1 MIAPKN
7 AVGRQNLSDTDGRY
21 DIDIPNLIGIQLNS
35 FENFIQ
41 LSRIKKGEEL
51 KNQGLEEIFKE
62 VFPIESNKGALILEY
77 SSYFLEFDKVV
88 YTPKEC
94 MEKGISY
101 AAPLLIR
108 VSLFSKET
116 GEIRE
121 RELYL
126 GDMPLMTERGTFI
139 INGAERVMVSQIHRS
154 PGVVFEWGG
163 SSRIRES
170 LTARIIPYR
179 GSWIE
184 FEIDVRKKCVWVRI
198 DKYSKVLATLFLRMV
213 GFDTRESIVSAF
225 YSDSE
230 MVDIT
235 KVPAVELDGR
245 VLYKTI
251 VVKDEDDTILFKKLA
266 GEKILVADI
275 DDMLAS
281 GIKKISLI
289 KGIDSSQTTDMLLL
303 NCFEQELALHQEA
316 GELEPQFERVCKVFI
331 TALKM
336 SDRNEPE
343 IAQKELHGMFF
354 DSKRYDLGSV
364 GRYKINKKL
373 NYKKDIK
380 DTTLMQEDLVHTLK
394 HLIKLYKGEEQVDDI
409 DHLGNRRVRAVGE
422 LIGLEFK
429 KALIRVSRN
438 AKEKLSIKER
448 RSDLKIQ
455 DLLTIKPILSA
466 IKEFFG
472 SSQLCQFMDE
482 INPLATLTHKRRL
495 NALGPGGLTRERAGF
510 DVRDIHFSHYG
521 RVCPIESPE
530 GPNIGLI
537 MSLTNYAQVNEY
549 GFLETPY
556 RKVEKGKVTNKIEY
570 LSAMEE
576 DYSIIVQSDAIL
588 NKDGTFKQKLVPA
601 RSKGDYFNA
610 SPDEVQFMEVS
621 PKQLVSVSTSLIPFL
636 EHDDANRALMG
647 SNMQRQAVPLLKPQA
662 PRVGTGMELKAAY
675 DSGVVQIA
683 KRAGQ
688 VKKITNDVIEI
699 VSKNE
704 NAKEHIDTYPLI
716 KYKRTNQDT
725 CYSQRPVVKVN
736 QNIKEGEIISDGPS
750 TDGGEL
756 ALGRNVLVGFLPWNG
771 YNFED
776 AIVVSERVVQEDAF
790 TSIHL
795 KEFQVEVHETRQG
808 VEIITNDIPNVSER
822 ILGKLDDTG
831 IITVGSKVYANDIL
845 VGKISPKAD
854 SEIEPE
860 KRLITHVFGEKGKEV
875 RDTSLR
881 LPHGVDGTVI
891 DVKRLSRETGDR
903 LSPGVQEVVKVII
916 AAKRRLKEGDKM
928 AGRHG
933 NKGVIAKIVPVED
946 MPYMEDGTPLD
957 ICLSPL
963 GVPSRMN
970 IGQLLEAELGFAVH
984 KLDKYVTTP
993 IFESA
998 TREKINEL
1006 KKEAGIPESSKVTL
1020 YDGKTG
1026 EALQNPVTVGVL
1038 YMLKLHHLVDEKMHA
1053 RCTGTYSLVT
1063 QQPLGGK
1070 AQFGGQRLGEM
1081 EVWALEAYGASHT
1094 LNEFMTVKSDD
1105 LQGRLKI
1112 YESIVKGK
1120 NYTEGGVP
1128 ESFRVLMHELRGLGL
1143 NITVFSPSGNQV
1155 ALTERDDEIIKKMEQ
1170 SF

>member
-1 MIAPKN
+1 MVAPKN
-7 AVGRQNLSDTDGRY
+7 TVKRQEPQHTVSLSDLRMPHLTE
-21 DIDIPNLIGIQLNS
+21 IQLNS
-35 FENFIQ
+35 YEKFIQ
-41 LSRIKKGEEL
+41 LERIRNGEALEH
-51 KNQGLEEIFKE
+51 QGLEEIFKE
-62 VFPIESNKGALILEY
+62 IFPIESNKGSLVLDYKSYYLE
-77 SSYFLEFDKVV
+77 LEKVI
-88 YTPKEC
+88 YNPEEC
-94 MEKGISY
+94 MKKGLSY
-101 AAPLLIR
+101 AVPLLIR
-108 VSLFSKET
+108 VSLFSRET

-121 RELYL
+121 REIYL
-126 GDMPLMTERGTFI
+126 GDIPLMTEQGTFI

-154 PGVVFEWGG
+154 PGVVFEWNAATKN
-163 SSRIRES
+163 RET

-184 FEIDVRKKCVWVRI
+184 FGIDSKKKNIWVRI
-198 DKYSKVLATLFLRMV
+198 DKYSKVLVTLFLRV
-213 GFDTRESIVSAF
+213 LGLDTREKILHSF
-225 YSDSE
+225 YPESE
-230 MVDIT
+230 VVKINEI
-235 KVPAVELDGR
+235 PASELDR
-245 VLYKTI
+245 RILYKTI
-251 VVKDEDDTILFKKLA
+251 VVKDDEGTVLFSKLA

-275 DDMLAS
+275 DDLLEV
-281 GIKKISLI
+281 GVKKLTLV
-289 KGIDSSQTTDMLLL
+289 KGIDIYNDADQLLL
-303 NCFEQELALHQEA
+303 NCFEQELALYQNE
-316 GELEPQFERVCKVFI
+316 GELEPQFDVVCNALKN
-331 TALKM
+331 ALKM
-336 SDRNEPE
+336 NDRYEAD
-343 IAQKELHGMFF
+343 IIQKEIHTMFYS
-354 DSKRYDLGSV
+354 DKRYDLGSV
-364 GRYKINKKL
+364 GRYKLNKKL
-373 NYKKDIK
+373 NYKKEVKESTLLPEDII
-380 DTTLMQEDLVHTLK
+380 HTLN
-394 HLIKLYKGEEQVDDI
+394 HLIKLYKGEERVDDI

-429 KALIRVSRN
+429 KTLMRVARN

-448 RSDLKIQ
+448 KNDLKIQ
-455 DLLTIKPILSA
+455 DILTIKLILST

-472 SSQLCQFMDE
+472 SSQLCQFMDQ
-482 INPLATLTHKRRL
+482 INPLASLTHKRRL
-495 NALGPGGLTRERAGF
+495 NALGPGGLTRDRAGF

-537 MSLTNYAQVNEY
+537 MSLTNYARVNEY

-556 RKVEKGKVTNKIEY
+556 RKVVNGKVTNKVEY

-576 DYSIIVQSDAIL
+576 DHYTIVQSDAQL
-588 NKDGTFKQKLVPA
+588 NSDRTFARELVPA
-601 RSKGDYFNA
+601 RKKGDYFNA
-610 SPDEVQFMEVS
+610 RPEDVKYMDIS

-647 SNMQRQAVPLLKPQA
+647 SNMQRQAVPLLKPQT
-662 PRVGTGMELKAAY
+662 PRVGTGMEFKAAY
-675 DSGVVQIA
+675 DSGVVAIA
-683 KRAGQ
+683 KRDGT
-688 VKKITNDVIEI
+688 VKRVTNRKIEI
-699 VSKNE
+699 RPD
-704 NAKEHIDTYPLI
+704 NAKDEKEVDVYPLI

-725 CYSQRPVVKVN
+725 CYSQCPLVKTEQKV
-736 QNIKEGEIISDGPS
+736 KAGEVISDGPA
-750 TDGGEL
+750 TDKGEL

-776 AIVVSERVVQEDAF
+776 AIVVSERLVQKDAF
-790 TSIHL
+790 TSVHL

-808 VEIITNDIPNVSER
+808 MEIITNDIPNVPER
-822 ILGKLDDTG
+822 VLGKLDENG
-831 IITVGSKVYANDIL
+831 IVTVGSSVYANDIL
-845 VGKISPKAD
+845 VGKISPKAE

-860 KRLITHVFGEKGKEV
+860 KRLITHVFGEKGREV

-891 DVKRLSRETGDR
+891 NVQRLSRENGDK
-903 LSPGVQEVVKVII
+903 LSPGVHELVKVII
-916 AAKRRLKEGDKM
+916 AAKRKLKEGDKM

-933 NKGVIAKIVPVED
+933 NKGVVAKIVPVED

-970 IGQLLEAELGFAVH
+970 IGQLLEAELGLIAH
-984 KLDKYVTTP
+984 KLNMWFTTP
-993 IFESA
+993 IFESID
-998 TREKINEL
+998 RNQMNKL
-1006 KKEAGIPESSKVTL
+1006 KKKAGIPKTNKVTL
-1020 YDGKTG
+1020 FDGKTG
-1026 EALQNPVTVGVL
+1026 EALKNPVMVGAL

-1143 NITVFSPSGNQV
+1143 NISVYGSKGNQI
-1155 ALTERDDEIIKKMEQ
+1155 ALTDRDEEIIKKFEQ
-1170 SF
+1170 NF

>member
-1 MIAPKN
+1 MVAPKN
-7 AVGRQNLSDTDGRY
+7 AVKRKVLGRSSHFDLS
-21 DIDIPNLIGIQLNS
+21 IPNLIDIQLNS
-35 FENFIQ
+35 YESFIQ
-41 LSRIKKGEEL
+41 LKRLEKNEEL

-62 VFPIESNKGALILEY
+62 IFPIESNKGTLVLNY
-77 SSYFLEFDKVV
+77 QSYFLELEKVQFS
-88 YTPKEC
+88 PEEC
-94 MEKGISY
+94 IKKGISY

-108 VSLFSKET
+108 VTLFSKDT

-126 GDMPLMTERGTFI
+126 GDMPLMTGQGTFI

-163 SSRIRES
+163 SNRARES

-184 FEIDVRKKCVWVRI
+184 FEIDIRKKCLWVRI
-198 DKYSKVLATLFLRMV
+198 DKYSKVLATLFLRV
-213 GFDTRESIVSAF
+213 LGLDSREKILHSF
-225 YSDSE
+225 YPESE
-230 MVDIT
+230 VVNIKKT
-235 KVPAVELDGR
+235 PSSQIDGR
-245 VLYKTI
+245 VLYKSVI
-251 VVKDEDDTILFKKLA
+251 VQDTEGSVNLSKLA
-266 GEKILVADI
+266 GEKVLVADI
-275 DDMLAS
+275 DDFLNA
-281 GIKKISLI
+281 GIEELVLI
-289 KGIDSSQTTDMLLL
+289 KGMEASDDADALLF
-303 NCFEQELALHQEA
+303 NCFEQEMALYQEE
-316 GELEPQFERVCKVFI
+316 GELEPSMETVCKVFG
-331 TALKM
+331 TVLKKN
-336 SDRNEPE
+336 DRYEPDS
-343 IAQKELHGMFF
+343 IQKEILSMFF
-354 DSKRYDLGSV
+354 DSKRYDLGNV
-364 GRYKINKKL
+364 GRYKLNKKF
-373 NYKKDIK
+373 NYKKEMK
-380 DTTLMQEDLVHTLK
+380 ESTLLPEDLIHTLL
-394 HLIKLYKGEEQVDDI
+394 HLIKLYKGVEKVDDI

-422 LIGLEFK
+422 LVGLEFK
-429 KALIRVSRN
+429 KALIRVARN

-448 RSDLKIQ
+448 RSDFKIQ

-466 IKEFFG
+466 IKEFF
-472 SSQLCQFMDE
+472 SSSPLCQFMDQ

-495 NALGPGGLTRERAGF
+495 NALGPGGLSRERAGF

-537 MSLTNYAQVNEY
+537 MSLTNYARVNEY

-556 RKVEKGKVTNKIEY
+556 RRVEGSRATGKIEY

-576 DYSIIVQSDAIL
+576 DLYVIVQSDARL
-588 NKDGTFKQKLVPA
+588 NPDGTFVEKLVPA
-601 RSKGDYFNA
+601 RKKGDYFTV
-610 SPDEVQFMEVS
+610 SPEDVKFMDVS
-621 PKQLVSVSTSLIPFL
+621 PKQLLSVSTSLIPFL

-647 SNMQRQAVPLLKPQA
+647 SNMQRQAVPLLKPKP
-662 PRVGTGMELKAAY
+662 PRVGTGMEFKAAY
-675 DSGVVQIA
+675 DSGVVKTA
-683 KRAGQ
+683 KKEGVVTR
-688 VKKITNDVIEI
+688 VTNSCIEI
-699 VSKNE
+699 QTNKGKKDESTEV
-704 NAKEHIDTYPLI
+704 YPLT
-716 KYKRTNQDT
+716 KWKRTNQDT
-725 CYSQRPVVKVN
+725 CYSQKALVKEN
-736 QNIKEGEIISDGPS
+736 QEVQAGEVIADGPA
-750 TDGGEL
+750 TNGGEL
-756 ALGRNVLVGFLPWNG
+756 SLGQNVVVGFLPWNG

-776 AIVVSERVVQEDAF
+776 AIVVSERVVQEDIF

-795 KEFQVEVHETRQG
+795 KEFQIEVHETRQG
-808 VEIITNDIPNVSER
+808 VEIITNDIPNVPER
-822 ILGKLDDTG
+822 VLSKLDEDG
-831 IITVGSKVYANDIL
+831 IITLGSSVYANDIL
-845 VGKISPKAD
+845 VGKISPKAE

-891 DVKRLSRETGDR
+891 DIRRLNRENGDQ
-903 LSPGVQEVVKVII
+903 LSAGVQEVVRVLV
-916 AAKRRLKEGDKM
+916 AAKRKLKEGDKM

-946 MPYMEDGTPLD
+946 MPYMEDGTPID

-970 IGQLLEAELGFAVH
+970 IGQLLEAELGLVAH
-984 KLDKYVTTP
+984 KEDTWFTTP
-993 IFESA
+993 VFESVEIKDID
-998 TREKINEL
+998 RF
-1006 KKEAGIPESSKVTL
+1006 KEAAQIPSSNKITL

-1026 EALQNPVTVGVL
+1026 EALKNDVMVGCL

-1081 EVWALEAYGASHT
+1081 EVWALEAYGAAHT

-1120 NYTEGGVP
+1120 NYLEKGVP

-1143 NITVFSPSGNQV
+1143 NITVFGSKGNQV
-1155 ALTERDDEIIKKMEQ
+1155 ALTDRDEELIAKSEQ
-1170 SF
+1170 NF